1 MVGEIRDKIS
11 AEIAVKLANT
21 GHLTL
26 STLHTNDAPSAVSR
40 LYKMG
45 IEPFLIAYS
54 INLVL
59 AQRLIRRLCDRC
71 KSPVEEPD
79 VPMLKKLG
87 MSEEEIKSTVF
98 YHPVGCIECIRGF
111 KGRMAVHEALY
122 FTNNM
127 RKLILEAGDSVNE
140 GAVREEGLKN
150 GMRTLR
156 DNAIELLKQGITT
169 AEEVATVTADDD

>member
-1 MVGEIRDKIS
+1 MVGEIRDRTS

-54 INLVL
+54 INLIL

-71 KSPVEEPD
+71 KAPIEEPD
-79 VPMLKKLG
+79 VQMLTRLG
-87 MSEEEIKSTVF
+87 LTEEEIKSHTF
-98 YHPVGCIECIRGF
+98 YHPVGCIDCIRGY
-111 KGRMAVHEALY
+111 KGRTAIHEALY
-122 FTNNM
+122 FTSNV
-127 RKLILEAGDSVNE
+127 RRLILEAGASVNE
-140 GAVREEGLKN
+140 AALREEGLKN
-150 GMRTLR
+150 GMKTLR
-156 DNAIELLKQGITT
+156 SNALDLLKQGITT
-169 AEEVATVTADDD
+169 PEEVAAVTTDED